1 MTGPQGGHGAPGALE
16 STGSELSS
24 ASEPTL
30 PSRYAGGESGEQHV
44 L

>member
-1 MTGPQGGHGAPGALE
+1 MAPQGGHGAPATVE

-24 ASEPTL
+24 ACEPTL